1 MAKYSKES
9 LDKLLFLIDEICNE
23 EENLWFTEEIQKK
36 KFNLNNT
43 SISKDSFLEIKKD
56 TTKIINI
63 LDINPSC
70 SVDYSFIKHKL
81 LKTRLELD
89 NLRME
94 NIRYDLK
101 EKDEMKRLYDF
112 CINAFYQIENL
123 INFYYYEKFPKIEN
137 LLTHLE
143 NIKDSKFKRKEEKNI
158 GDIAIFAKIYA
169 FNKTYYSEDFTGY
182 NIDSLRLIRNE
193 GLHRCSRIKSIENEN
208 KRLHDFLKHAT
219 FHSIHSLVNSLAEKV
234 KENL

>member
-1 MAKYSKES
+1 MTKYSKES
-9 LDKLLFLIDEICNE
+9 LEKLLNLIDEICKDE
-23 EENLWFTEEIQKK
+23 KNLWFKNDLYSKIT
-36 KFNLNNT
+36 
-43 SISKDSFLEIKKD
+43 ISKQVSNSTDKFIQIKKD
-56 TTKIINI
+56 TSKIIN
-63 LDINPSC
+63 LLNINPAI

-81 LKTRLELD
+81 LRTRLELD

-101 EKDEMKRLYDF
+101 ETDEMKRLYDF

-123 INFYYYEKFPKIEN
+123 INFYYFEKFPKIDA

-143 NIKDSKFKRKEEKNI
+143 NIQDSKFKRKDEKNI
-158 GDIAIFAKIYA
+158 GDIPIYAKIYA
-169 FNKTYYSEDFTGY
+169 FNKTYYTEDYTGY

-219 FHSIHSLVNSLAEKV
+219 FHSVHSLVNSLAEKV
-234 KENL
+234 KEKL